1 MKIAIGADHA
11 GFKLK
16 EEVKLWLE
24 EEGHTVF
31 DYGASLENPGDD
43 YPDFVVPTARA
54 VAMGEVERA
63 IVFGSSGQGE
73 GIAANRLKGVRALVY
88 YGPEDPLFETHKA
101 GVQKDL
107 ITVSREDNDSNVLAI
122 GASFMPLPEAK
133 EVIAR
138 WLKTPFT
145 GEERHVRR
153 INKLDA
159 ESSH

>member
-1 MKIAIGADHA
+1 MKIALAADHA
-11 GFKLK
+11 GWKLK
-16 EEVKLWLE
+16 EEAKLWLE
-24 EEGHTVF
+24 SEGHTVF
-31 DYGASLENPGDD
+31 DYGATEESSDD
-43 YPDFVVPTARA
+43 DFPDFVIPAARA

-88 YGPEDPLFETHKA
+88 YGPEDPLFESHKT

-122 GASFMPLPEAK
+122 GASFVPLPEAK

-138 WLKTPFT
+138 WLETPFT

-153 INKLDA
+153 IQKLD
-159 ESSH
+159 E